1 MEINNTLLNQY
12 GEIAG
17 ANINTFL
24 LNGLVTLAIIVLGVI
39 IGKFIKF
46 SLKKLSGKLNLD
58 KKIRPSFI
66 ILFLLIVEISIYIVF
81 ANFAIRRLQ
90 ISMLTTFVDNVLIV
104 IPAFTTSLVLISI
117 GFALAVYLRDVIE
130 ESGISGWKTLSLIIF
145 YFTLFI
151 FGIYS
156 VRIALIPFDQKTVTT
171 LIIILTSILASVIA
185 YILARKE
192 LKEDRQ

>member
-46 SLKKLSGKLNLD
+46 SLKKLAGKLNLD

-145 YFTLFI
+145 
-151 FGIYS
+151 
-156 VRIALIPFDQKTVTT
+156 
-171 LIIILTSILASVIA
+171 
-185 YILARKE
+185 
-192 LKEDRQ
+192 